1 MRDEL
6 RARIAYVAARLIV
19 NTSAKEIQD
28 HARTVVVHIEGLV
41 SRSTIDVFDF
51 SSSCRLS
58 GEQSEDGFSLFDYD
72 ANQYVDLNLDGDD
85 FEGFDY
91 HRYTLHRRGAR
102 PEGADLRLRRIHGLR
117 VQPQRSKLIGA
128 SPCYARTG
136 MAMRVAVSSKP
147 EIVKAVKT
155 TSVHPGI
162 VNPRNTHWTSTWK
175 YRTYKRWTN

>member
-19 NTSAKEIQD
+19 DTSAKEIQD

-91 HRYTLHRRGAR
+91 ATGTRYTGEVRSRKCGSSTTANSRASSTASKIQIKRRFALSCPHR
-102 PEGADLRLRRIHGLR
+102 HGDACR
-117 VQPQRSKLIGA
+117 DEQ
-128 SPCYARTG
+128 
-136 MAMRVAVSSKP
+136 
-147 EIVKAVKT
+147 
-155 TSVHPGI
+155 
-162 VNPRNTHWTSTWK
+162 
-175 YRTYKRWTN
+175 

>member
-28 HARTVVVHIEGLV
+28 HARTLVVHIEGLV
-41 SRSTIDVFDF
+41 SPSTIDVFDF

-91 HRYTLHRRGAR
+91 ATGTRYTGEVRSRKV
-102 PEGADLRLRRIHGLR
+102 RIFDDGEF
-117 VQPQRSKLIGA
+117 
-128 SPCYARTG
+128 TG
-136 MAMRVAVSSKP
+136 FEYSLKDP
-147 EIVKAVKT
+147 
-155 TSVHPGI
+155 
-162 VNPRNTHWTSTWK
+162 N
-175 YRTYKRWTN
+175 